1 MANYE
6 LHEFDPEKVFTGEIN
21 PLEVNSFMYEAY
33 DTNTLGQIVIDKNN
47 LTDIKRKFISLA
59 TKKTSYAKFN
69 QVVDVEFAE
78 FTLKNTG
85 APVDF
90 LQAKI
95 NALETDKEN
104 LKSDRNADRQQI
116 EALNRQIEALRAQLA
131 ALNTPAAA
139 TVNKISNILKYGQQL
154 IASTVDSN
162 GLPAD
167 RLLSKNR
174 KYIAQIQGDRNF
186 VVKKGEFDE
195 NGNPLEDAVV
205 ELVRTIQAQRGVSL
219 YSTTSGLYILRF
231 SGGLLEIGLDNN
243 PNPEYLGNAEV
254 IAYPGE
260 PGFNTSGRLIL
271 EDSGRLV
278 AINNSQAVRIF

>member
-1 MANYE
+1 MTNYE
-6 LHEFDPEKVFTGEIN
+6 IHEFDPVKVFTGEIN
-21 PLEVNSFMYEAY
+21 PLEVNSFKYEAY
-33 DTNTLGQIVIDKNN
+33 NTSTAGQLVIDKNN
-47 LTDIKRKFISLA
+47 TTDTKRKFISLA

-69 QVVDVEFAE
+69 QVVDVEFEE
-78 FTLKNTG
+78 FVIRNTG
-85 APVDF
+85 APIDF

-116 EALNRQIEALRAQLA
+116 EALNRQIKALRAQLA

-139 TVNKISNILKYGQQL
+139 TVNKISNILKYGQKL

-186 VVKKGEFDE
+186 VVRKGEFDE
-195 NGNPLEDAVV
+195 NGYPLEDAVV
-205 ELVRTIQAQRGVSL
+205 EVVRSISDNDGKSL
-219 YSTTSGLYILRF
+219 YTADRQGIYTLAF
-231 SGGLLEIGLDNN
+231 TPGGLIVYKNNVSEDTARGLSFSNYN
-243 PNPEYLGNAEV
+243 STAK
-254 IAYPGE
+254 
-260 PGFNTSGRLIL
+260 LIL
-271 EDSGRLV
+271 EDSGRMV
-278 AINNSQAVRIF
+278 VTNNSQAVRVF

>member
-139 TVNKISNILKYGQQL
+139 TVNKISNILKYGQKL

-186 VVKKGEFDE
+186 VVRKGEFDE

-205 ELVRTIQAQRGVSL
+205 EVVRSISDNDGKSL
-219 YSTTSGLYILRF
+219 YTADRQGIYTLAF
-231 SGGLLEIGLDNN
+231 TPGGLIVYKNNVSEDTARGLSFSNYN
-243 PNPEYLGNAEV
+243 STAK
-254 IAYPGE
+254 
-260 PGFNTSGRLIL
+260 LIL
-271 EDSGRLV
+271 EDSGRMV
-278 AINNSQAVRIF
+278 ITNNSQAVRTF